1 MGAGT
6 APANPG
12 PAPANPGHFLHTPGG
27 GVWGWGV
34 GVGGGGGVGG
44 WGWGVGVGGGGG
56 GWGGGGA
63 RQPKIFIA
71 LLDFLE
77 CFNFLIFYF
86 FSAHA
91 FEGWLPGNSHFRG
104 V

>member
-1 MGAGT
+1 M
-6 APANPG
+6 
-12 PAPANPGHFLHTPGG
+12 
-27 GVWGWGV
+27 
-34 GVGGGGGVGG
+34 GVGGGGGGWGWGMGVGGGGGG
-44 WGWGVGVGGGGG
+44 WGWGVGVGG
-56 GWGGGGA
+56 GGGGA

>member
-1 MGAGT
+1 M
-6 APANPG
+6 
-12 PAPANPGHFLHTPGG
+12 
-27 GVWGWGV
+27 GV
-34 GVGGGGGVGG
+34 GYGGGG

-56 GWGGGGA
+56 GGGGA

-86 FSAHA
+86 F
-91 FEGWLPGNSHFRG
+91 FRPRF
-104 V
+104 